1 MKSGDF
7 FYIVSVKGA
16 DKKTRKED
24 EKMNNTKNDLKKQTL
39 FIRNIFV
46 MDRFPKKPGDY
57 KDSYYM
63 HMVEETA
70 DWIIKEACY
79 RIIRDG
85 FGLGDALQFSGMY
98 CSGNSR
104 PETEDNNSTQKK
116 TIGNILYS
124 VDILRRDYCD
134 EEYLK
139 GEDLAKKLKDAPAF
153 TETDRDD
160 FLRENSNS
168 GSMLLDRILCSITK
182 DLALSIAPDYDEA
195 KIVAEI
201 VKRRFI
207 GGNPDAGHPSEVV
220 AYEVA
225 GYFEKLYPEF
235 WGKENG
241 IK

>member
-1 MKSGDF
+1 
-7 FYIVSVKGA
+7 
-16 DKKTRKED
+16 
-24 EKMNNTKNDLKKQTL
+24 MNNTKNDLKKQTL
-39 FIRNIFV
+39 FIRNIFI
-46 MDRFPKKPGDY
+46 MDRFPKKSGEN

-85 FGLGDALQFSGMY
+85 FGLGDALQFSGIY

-104 PETEDNNSTQKK
+104 AETEDNTSTQKK
-116 TIGNILYS
+116 TVGNILYAL
-124 VDILRRDYCD
+124 DILRRDFCD

-139 GEDLAKKLKDAPAF
+139 GEDLAKKLKDVSAF
-153 TETDRDD
+153 TETDRDA

-168 GSMLLDRILCSITK
+168 GSILLDRILCSIMK
-182 DLALSIAPDYDEA
+182 DLAASIAPEYDES

-207 GGNPDAGHPSEVV
+207 GGNPNAAHASEKV

-225 GYFEKLYPEF
+225 RYFEKLYPAF
-235 WGKENG
+235 WGKEKG
-241 IK
+241 IQ

>member
-1 MKSGDF
+1 
-7 FYIVSVKGA
+7 
-16 DKKTRKED
+16 
-24 EKMNNTKNDLKKQTL
+24 MNNTKNDLKKQTL

-46 MDRFPKKPGDY
+46 MDRFPKKPGEN

-85 FGLGDALQFSGMY
+85 FGLGDALQFSGIY

-104 PETEDNNSTQKK
+104 VETEDNNSTQKK
-116 TIGNILYS
+116 TVGNILYAL
-124 VDILRRDYCD
+124 DILRRDFCD

-139 GEDLAKKLKDAPAF
+139 GEDLAKKLKDVSAF
-153 TETDRDD
+153 TETDRDA
-160 FLRENSNS
+160 FLLENSNS
-168 GSMLLDRILCSITK
+168 GSILLDRILCSIMK
-182 DLALSIAPDYDEA
+182 DLAASIAPEYDES

-207 GGNPDAGHPSEVV
+207 GGNPNAAHASEKV

-225 GYFEKLYPEF
+225 RYFEKLYPAF
-235 WGKENG
+235 WGKEKG
-241 IK
+241 IHDKYVSGSNNLYYPFF

>member
-1 MKSGDF
+1 
-7 FYIVSVKGA
+7 
-16 DKKTRKED
+16 
-24 EKMNNTKNDLKKQTL
+24 MNNTKDDLMKQTL

-116 TIGNILYS
+116 TIGNVLYS

-207 GGNPDAGHPSEVV
+207 GGNPNAGHPSEKV
-220 AYEVA
+220 ANEVA
-225 GYFEKLYPEF
+225 QYFEKLYPAF

-241 IK
+241 IQ